1 MDNREPRTT
10 ETETQSTT
18 ASTFCCTKLQL
29 SNTLYASC
37 IAMHTFLAILVDTGH
52 SRRCKTQAKLGWVQ
66 RSSTIIRCTCYTL
79 SSPFFSLNH
88 AFKIFARP
96 GERHLWNTLPSSLG
110 CLENNPKHPRSLK
123 VFGSLNPVPFT
134 RNVNGL
140 RRVAGNQPITWRFHW
155 LLYYI
160 RRASVAF
167 SAGPTSQKLHSYTRS
182 STPPTINTPSEPPL
196 ITPERPNP
204 LRPLLTNI
212 AFCQLFAVCLSGNYK
227 DPKYRLLHSFG

>member
-79 SSPFFSLNH
+79 SEYAPPFH
-88 AFKIFARP
+88 APVGFL
-96 GERHLWNTLPSSLG
+96 GGTLWVSSAVVVSCHFRAYVSG
-110 CLENNPKHPRSLK
+110 CRSR
-123 VFGSLNPVPFT
+123 T
-134 RNVNGL
+134 
-140 RRVAGNQPITWRFHW
+140 A
-155 LLYYI
+155 
-160 RRASVAF
+160 
-167 SAGPTSQKLHSYTRS
+167 SQKLHSYTRS

>member
-1 MDNREPRTT
+1 ML
-10 ETETQSTT
+10 
-18 ASTFCCTKLQL
+18 KLKIDSMRFQT
-29 SNTLYASC
+29 S
-37 IAMHTFLAILVDTGH
+37 
-52 SRRCKTQAKLGWVQ
+52 
-66 RSSTIIRCTCYTL
+66 RSSL
-79 SSPFFSLNH
+79 FFSLNH

-155 LLYYI
+155 LLYYAPVGFLGGTLWVSSAVVVSCHF
-160 RRASVAF
+160 RAYVSGCRSRTA
-167 SAGPTSQKLHSYTRS
+167 SQKLHSYTRS